1 MNYIKARLSEAS
13 TWKAIILG
21 GLQIAGAIQP
31 QYLPIIQVVQ
41 GLVLG
46 HMVVAPDTKK

>member
-13 TWKAIILG
+13 TWKAIIIG
-21 GLQIAGAIQP
+21 GLQIAGTIQP

-46 HMVVAPDTKK
+46 HMVVTPDPQK